1 MIKELSIF
9 GFRGFGEKQTLQFAL
24 PIGQVGSG
32 LTIITGANNSGKGK
46 AVSKLL

>member
-24 PIGQVGSG
+24 PNGQVGSG
-32 LTIITGANNSGKGK
+32 LTIITGANSAGK
-46 AVSKLL
+46 LP